1 MNQPLTVTVTVS
13 ILDKEYCIACPPEER
28 ENLESAA
35 RHLDGRMRQI
45 RSHGKVI
52 GTERVAVMAAL
63 NITHEFLHK
72 SEHLDAEAGDTREHV
87 RKLLERVDTALTNDP
102 NSTDS

>member
-1 MNQPLTVTVTVS
+1 MNQSLTVTATVT

-28 ENLESAA
+28 ENLEDAA
-35 RHLDGRMRQI
+35 RYLDNRMRQI

-63 NITHEFLHK
+63 NITHQLLHG
-72 SEHLDAEAGDTREHV
+72 SESTNPNTETTHQQV
-87 RKLLERVDTALTNDP
+87 RKLLERVDLALTSDQNCAD
-102 NSTDS
+102 N